1 VSEKK
6 DQDLPRCLYLL
17 TDGAVSNTEDV
28 VNLIKANNQNCSV
41 NTFGIGSGADESLIK
56 NSAKAGRGHY
66 TFIHQLHEIE
76 TKVIDAL
83 TKDFYEYLTVKEL
96 KVYDDKNLVFKN
108 LMPSNIDL
116 SHGEALN
123 IIEKLDLTPE
133 KYVYNRMEIV
143 IHDPNTKRD
152 FMESINIIEWNQAD
166 QVISKA
172 AAFSKINSITD
183 QKLKAIESIKYQIL
197 DNSTALLAYEKL

>member
-1 VSEKK
+1 MGGTEILEPLIDIMSEHK

-28 VNLIKANNQNCSV
+28 VNLIKVNNQNCSV

-83 TKDFYEYLTVKEL
+83 TKDFYEYLTVK
-96 KVYDDKNLVFKN
+96 
-108 LMPSNIDL
+108 
-116 SHGEALN
+116 
-123 IIEKLDLTPE
+123 
-133 KYVYNRMEIV
+133 
-143 IHDPNTKRD
+143 
-152 FMESINIIEWNQAD
+152 
-166 QVISKA
+166 
-172 AAFSKINSITD
+172 
-183 QKLKAIESIKYQIL
+183 
-197 DNSTALLAYEKL
+197 

>member
-1 VSEKK
+1 MNLEIAPKVQEYILLIDRSGSMYGSPIKLAVSALKLFLHSLPVGSKFNVVSFGTHFTKVYPQSVFYNEENLKKAVNEVSKFDADMGGTEILEPLIDIVSEQK
-6 DQDLPRCLYLL
+6 DQDLARCLYLL

-83 TKDFYEYLTVKEL
+83 TKDFYEYLTVK
-96 KVYDDKNLVFKN
+96 
-108 LMPSNIDL
+108 
-116 SHGEALN
+116 
-123 IIEKLDLTPE
+123 
-133 KYVYNRMEIV
+133 
-143 IHDPNTKRD
+143 
-152 FMESINIIEWNQAD
+152 
-166 QVISKA
+166 
-172 AAFSKINSITD
+172 
-183 QKLKAIESIKYQIL
+183 
-197 DNSTALLAYEKL
+197 